1 MQHKAVKTGI
11 AYRKMNRNA
20 MILAKGMELPL
31 SGTGTAGSGVET
43 KITEDG

>member
-31 SGTGTAGSGVET
+31 SGTGVET